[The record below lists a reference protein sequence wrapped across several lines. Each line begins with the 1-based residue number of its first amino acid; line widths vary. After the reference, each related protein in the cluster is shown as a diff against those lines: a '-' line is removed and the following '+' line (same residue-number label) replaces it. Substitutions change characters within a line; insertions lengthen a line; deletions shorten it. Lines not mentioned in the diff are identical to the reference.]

1 VLTSLNPTLVIAPAI
16 ERQFLTG
23 TIDMS
28 LAIARDEMVRLR
40 SHCDLGDQSNSENPV
55 LDVPHCLM
63 VVHEGKLCG
72 IFTERDLV
80 RLIAEEA
87 NLATITLGEAI
98 RIPVISLCCDEQ
110 SDIFTALDLLR
121 HHHLRHLPIVDA
133 EDHPLGIVTYDS
145 LRNALPPIKL
155 LTRLHCVRDV
165 MTEDLITAPT
175 THSLLAVAQL
185 MADHQVG
192 CVLICDETGDRPRP
206 VGIVTERD
214 IVQFQSLELN
224 LRETPVATVMSSPL
238 FTLAPESSLWE
249 AHQTMNRHHV
259 HRLIV
264 MDKDD
269 MGEGE
274 KVLGLVSQTSLFQ
287 VLRPTDMYQMIELL
301 QTMVDDRTQE
311 LALKNQQLQLEI
323 KDRKRAEEKLQQ
335 AHDHLKE
342 IVKERTQQLHDANIQ
357 LKEDLARRD
366 EIQRELEKTLKDL
379 QHTQIKLIQTEK
391 MSGLGQLVAG
401 IAHEINNP
409 INFIYGNLQHAGGYI
424 DDILETL
431 SLYEK
436 YYPQPPQEI
445 RANNKKIDL
454 DFLRDDVKQLLNSM
468 YSGVDR
474 IRNLLLSLRTFSRLD
489 ESKLKMA
496 DIHQGLDSTLLLI
509 QNRLQGQ
516 HNFSRIHVIR
526 EYETI
531 PQIECYPSQLNQV
544 FLNLLLNA
552 IDAVEE
558 AQQQR
563 HYYQPEMMSVVT
575 QTMEQE
581 QATQSYRKPQIRVKT
596 GICSAG
602 DRLMISISDN
612 GLGISP
618 EIQQKLFD
626 PFFTTK
632 PVGKGTGLGL
642 SISYQIVIENHGG
655 TLECISNLNQGTE
668 FVITLPV
675 SQAAIAA

>member
-1 VLTSLNPTLVIAPAI
+1 
-16 ERQFLTG
+16 
-23 TIDMS
+23 MS
-28 LAIARDEMVRLR
+28 LAIARDHMVRLR
-40 SHCDLGDQSNSENPV
+40 SHCDLQAQDSPTA
-55 LDVPHCLM
+55 DVPHCL
-63 VVHEGKLCG
+63 VVLHEGKLCG

-80 RLIAEEA
+80 RLIAEEVD
-87 NLATITLGEAI
+87 LEQITLGEAI
-98 RIPVISLCCDEQ
+98 RIPVISLCCDDQ
-110 SDIFTALDLLR
+110 SNIFTALDLLR
-121 HHHLRHLPIVDA
+121 HHGLRYLPIVDP
-133 EDHPLGIVTYDS
+133 EDQPLGIVTYDS
-145 LRNALPPIKL
+145 LRNALPPIRL
-155 LTRLHCVRDV
+155 LTRLHCARDV
-165 MTEDLITAPT
+165 MTESLITAST
-175 THSLLAVAQL
+175 TSSLLDVARL
-185 MADHQVG
+185 MGSHHVG
-192 CVLICDETGDRPRP
+192 CVLIYDETGDRPRP

-214 IVQFQSLELN
+214 VVQFQSLELN
-224 LRETPVATVMSSPL
+224 LRETSVATVMSSPL

-259 HRLIV
+259 HRLVVVDAEGIV
-264 MDKDD
+264 Q
-269 MGEGE
+269 
-274 KVLGLVSQTSLFQ
+274 GLVSQTSLFQ

-301 QTMVDDRTQE
+301 QTVVEDRTQE
-311 LALKNQQLQLEI
+311 LAFKNQQLQLEI
-323 KDRKRAEEKLQQ
+323 KDRERAEEKLQQ

-342 IVKERTQQLHDANIQ
+342 IVKERTQQLHDANVK

-366 EIQRELEKTLKDL
+366 AIQGELEKALKDL
-379 QHTQIKLIQTEK
+379 QHTQIQLIQTEK

-431 SLYEK
+431 ALYEK
-436 YYPQPPQEI
+436 YYPHPPQEI

-454 DFLRDDVKQLLNSM
+454 DFLRDDVKHLLNSM

-516 HNFSRIHVIR
+516 HNLSRIHVIR

-563 HYYQPEMMSVVT
+563 HYYQPEMMSIAGIA
-575 QTMEQE
+575 QTVEQDE
-581 QATQSYRKPQIRVKT
+581 PTRIYRKPQIRIKT
-596 GICSAG
+596 GICPMG
-602 DRLMISISDN
+602 DRLMISIRDN

-655 TLECISNLNQGTE
+655 TLECISQINEGTE

-675 SQAAIAA
+675 TQAAIAA